1 MHDLDWVCHFVMRLL
16 AWAKCK
22 LEENWPTSF
31 SKAITKVEIFSN
43 VGQGEKLK
51 FKKKNKFLHKKAHH
65 ER

>member
-1 MHDLDWVCHFVMRLL
+1 MRLL